1 MHYTICGRKTHLTL
15 LTAGTVGAARTAEAG
30 ESGSRP
36 DEPNVLC
43 HMRLGKKSKPPAA
56 FQAGDLAAQHG
67 TGTRTTTPRLPEL
80 PATGQGSR
88 HCRVC
93 WMYLVELRPGKE
105 ELYRSS
111 DELALAI
118 RSGDVDARS
127 RVYHRATAKW
137 ISITLHPQYKAIM
150 AAAKEDPARQA
161 RRGWGILGGATAAE
175 PPSSDGSVSNGNLLH
190 RWRRPLALGLSGV
203 LLMSGV
209 KLAFSGPRPPWAGQ
223 ARTAA
228 MSVRSERTVRPARTE
243 EVGRTVQVSL
253 ASTNAADPEQ
263 PATVREIARVLPRA
277 PRLRSVALGD
287 ALTSG
292 SAGARVDANS
302 LEGLSARYGAAHDAA
317 WTRLETGMRVARLGQ
332 LFAASRLNPH
342 GGVTDTRLSLAG
354 AANFIRVFREQQ
366 ATIETAY
373 QDSVTVL
380 AKQYGWAPAKVRQ
393 WYSRTPRKEAPTLE
407 LLSGSL
413 LASIDSILGVL
424 DAQAGA
430 YKIRGTA
437 IAFEDPSAGQ
447 AYGLLRR
454 RIKEQIDAA
463 VSAGAATSPGA
474 TRLLLQAIGTSTLPR
489 ET

>member
-1 MHYTICGRKTHLTL
+1 
-15 LTAGTVGAARTAEAG
+15 
-30 ESGSRP
+30 
-36 DEPNVLC
+36 
-43 HMRLGKKSKPPAA
+43 
-56 FQAGDLAAQHG
+56 
-67 TGTRTTTPRLPEL
+67 
-80 PATGQGSR
+80 
-88 HCRVC
+88 
-93 WMYLVELRPGKE
+93 MYLVELRPGKE

-150 AAAKEDPARQA
+150 AAAKEDPARPA

-175 PPSSDGSVSNGNLLH
+175 PPASDGSVSNGNLLH

-209 KLAFSGPRPPWAGQ
+209 KLAFSGPRPPWADKS
-223 ARTAA
+223 RTVA
-228 MSVRSERTVRPARTE
+228 MSVRPEKTLRPTRTVELGGTMR
-243 EVGRTVQVSL
+243 VSL
-253 ASTNAADPEQ
+253 ASTNAMSPEQ
-263 PATVREIARVLPRA
+263 PSTDGEIARLLPRA
-277 PRLRSVALGD
+277 PRLRSVSLGD
-287 ALTSG
+287 ELTSS
-292 SAGARVDANS
+292 SARAVDANS
-302 LEGLSARYGAAHDAA
+302 LEGLTARYAAAHDAA
-317 WTRLETGMRVARLGQ
+317 RTRLETGMRVARLGQ
-332 LFAASRLNPH
+332 LFAPSRLNPH
-342 GGVTDTRLSLAG
+342 GGVTDTRMSLAG

-366 ATIETAY
+366 TAIEKAY
-373 QDSVTVL
+373 EDSVTVL
-380 AKQYGWAPAKVRQ
+380 AKQYGWAPAKVRK
-393 WYSRTPRKEAPTLE
+393 WYSRTPGKESPTLE

-437 IAFEDPSAGQ
+437 IAFEDPTAGQ
-447 AYGLLRR
+447 AYGALRR
-454 RIKEQIDAA
+454 RIKEQVDAA

>member
-1 MHYTICGRKTHLTL
+1 
-15 LTAGTVGAARTAEAG
+15 
-30 ESGSRP
+30 
-36 DEPNVLC
+36 
-43 HMRLGKKSKPPAA
+43 
-56 FQAGDLAAQHG
+56 
-67 TGTRTTTPRLPEL
+67 
-80 PATGQGSR
+80 
-88 HCRVC
+88 
-93 WMYLVELRPGKE
+93 MYLVELRPGKE

-150 AAAKEDPARQA
+150 AAAKEDPARPA
-161 RRGWGILGGATAAE
+161 RRAWGILGGATAAE
-175 PPSSDGSVSNGNLLH
+175 PPASDGSVSNGNLLH

-209 KLAFSGPRPPWAGQ
+209 KLAFSGPRPPWADKS
-223 ARTAA
+223 RTAA
-228 MSVRSERTVRPARTE
+228 MSVRPEKTLRPTRTVEMGGTMR
-243 EVGRTVQVSL
+243 VSL
-253 ASTNAADPEQ
+253 ASTNAMSPEQ
-263 PATVREIARVLPRA
+263 PSTDGEIARLLPRA
-277 PRLRSVALGD
+277 PRLRSVSLGD
-287 ALTSG
+287 ELTSS
-292 SAGARVDANS
+292 SARAVDANS
-302 LEGLSARYGAAHDAA
+302 LEGLTARYAAAHDAA
-317 WTRLETGMRVARLGQ
+317 RTRLETGMRVARLGQ
-332 LFAASRLNPH
+332 LFAPSRLNPH
-342 GGVTDTRLSLAG
+342 GGVTDTRMSLAG

-366 ATIETAY
+366 TAIEKAY
-373 QDSVTVL
+373 EDSVTVL
-380 AKQYGWAPAKVRQ
+380 AKQYGWAPAKVRK
-393 WYSRTPRKEAPTLE
+393 WYSRTPGKESPTLE

-437 IAFEDPSAGQ
+437 VAFEDPTAGQ
-447 AYGLLRR
+447 AYGALRR
-454 RIKEQIDAA
+454 RIKEQVDAA

>member
-1 MHYTICGRKTHLTL
+1 
-15 LTAGTVGAARTAEAG
+15 
-30 ESGSRP
+30 
-36 DEPNVLC
+36 
-43 HMRLGKKSKPPAA
+43 
-56 FQAGDLAAQHG
+56 
-67 TGTRTTTPRLPEL
+67 
-80 PATGQGSR
+80 
-88 HCRVC
+88 
-93 WMYLVELRPGKE
+93 MYLVELRPGKE

-118 RSGDVDARS
+118 RNGDVDSRS

-150 AAAKEDPARQA
+150 AAAKEDPARPA

-175 PPSSDGSVSNGNLLH
+175 PPSSDGSVSNGNLH

-209 KLAFSGPRPPWAGQ
+209 KLAFSGPRPPWAGRV
-223 ARTAA
+223 RTAA
-228 MSVRSERTVRPARTE
+228 LSVRVERRGSTDRTE
-243 EVGRTVQVSL
+243 EMERTVQVSL
-253 ASTNAADPEQ
+253 ASMGAVRSGQ
-263 PATVREIARVLPRA
+263 LATVREIVPVLPRA
-277 PRLRSVALGD
+277 PRLRPVSWGD
-287 ALTSG
+287 ALTPG
-292 SAGARVDANS
+292 SAGAVDANS
-302 LEGLSARYGAAHDAA
+302 PEGLFARYAAAHDSA
-317 WTRLETGMRVARLGQ
+317 WTRLEGGMRVARLGQ
-332 LFAASRLNPH
+332 LFDASRLNPH
-342 GGVTDTRLSLAG
+342 GGVTDTRMSLAG

-366 ATIETAY
+366 AAIETAY
-373 QDSVTVL
+373 EDSVTVL

-393 WYSRTPRKEAPTLE
+393 WYSRTPRKEPPPLE

-413 LASIDSILGVL
+413 LATIDSMLGVL

-447 AYGLLRR
+447 AYGALRR

-463 VSAGAATSPGA
+463 VIAGAATSTGA